1 VSCNDTSV
9 LIFFE
14 RFKSFI
20 EDQYRG
26 IIERNRKKQLQE
38 EYISS
43 KFKDNKRW
51 VDYANE
57 REAAVEEYVKM
68 LKKNRRLN
76 RIITLMKIREIFLKQ
91 RENLDA
97 KIVWHFEKFKFRYLL
112 SKILHLYKYNF
123 IKIHH
128 GGKSILERERMRM
141 RHKLTFF

>member
-1 VSCNDTSV
+1 MMILNKR
-9 LIFFE
+9 FE
-14 RFKSFI
+14 SFK

-26 IIERNRKKQLQE
+26 IIARHRKKQLLE
-38 EYISS
+38 EYVSS

-97 KIVWHFEKFKFRYLL
+97 KIVWHFEKFKFRFLL
-112 SKILHLYKYNF
+112 SKILHLYKNRF
-123 IKIHH
+123 IKIQH
-128 GGKSILERERMRM
+128 GGKNILERERMRM